1 MYRDTKS
8 KKKACK
14 LIDFFFFF
22 FLSYSST
29 SKPPLQIKVTFIQVH
44 LKPDFPYRLYH
55 STLQE
60 QEFRKKCPEGED
72 GEARSG
78 KSGLLLGMVV

>member
-8 KKKACK
+8 KKKK
-14 LIDFFFFF
+14 RVNSSISSFF

-60 QEFRKKCPEGED
+60 QKFRKKCPEGED